1 MVSLC
6 ATLVVRVVVGPLVDR
21 SYGSRYVRTFL
32 TSVPGYGPR
41 KVMAGL
47 LVLGAI
53 PSGLAGTAHT
63 ANGLYVIRFFI
74 GILGGTFVTC
84 QTWTTAFFDK
94 NVVGTGNWFSNI
106 IICWL
111 IWVFIANA
119 LAAGFGNSGGGV
131 TFLIM
136 TALYH
141 GLLSAGLMPS
151 VAWRASF
158 AMVPVPILLLVAA
171 ATMVFGTDHPAG
183 KWSDRHKAIARGRGG
198 PELTHVSEDEKEY
211 GTPDESKDDP
221 EKKGGLADIQIAVEP
236 SQDLSTSFFLSRRAI
251 YRHDLLW

>member
-32 TSVPGYGPR
+32 TSIPGYGPR

-63 ANGLYVIRFFI
+63 ANGLYFVRFFI

-94 NVVGTGNWFSNI
+94 NVVGTGNWSSAVLI
-106 IICWL
+106 YWL
-111 IWVFIANA
+111 IQFFIANA
-119 LAAGFGNSGGGV
+119 LAAGFGNAGGGV

-136 TALYH
+136 TALYN
-141 GLLSAGLMPS
+141 GLLSAGLIPS
-151 VAWRASF
+151 VAWRAAF
-158 AMVPVPILLLVAA
+158 AIVPVPILLLVAA

-183 KWSDRHKAIARGRGG
+183 KWSNRHKAIGHGRGG
-198 PELTHVSEDEKEY
+198 PELTYIPEDEKAY
-211 GTPDESKDDP
+211 AMPDEGKDDP

-236 SQDLSTSFFLSRRAI
+236 SRDLSMSSSPSRQAI
-251 YRHDLLW
+251 Y